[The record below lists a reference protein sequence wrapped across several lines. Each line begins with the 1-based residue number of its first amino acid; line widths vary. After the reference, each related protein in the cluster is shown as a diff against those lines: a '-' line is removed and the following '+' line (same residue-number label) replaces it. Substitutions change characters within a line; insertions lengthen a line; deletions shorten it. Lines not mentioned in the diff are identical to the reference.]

1 MSEVTKAS
9 VTSPILQFGTSR
21 FLQAHADLFI
31 SEALAQGQA
40 LGRVTVVQTTDN
52 PASSERIKV
61 LARGEAY
68 PVRIQGVENG
78 QVIDEQRWSSSIS
91 GALQASTDWQQ
102 VRRVFIADVQ
112 VVISNTG
119 DRGYVLSDAD
129 TAAVLSKDA
138 PAPVS
143 FPVKLLVLLHDR
155 WQANPQ
161 APLSL
166 FPCELVSRNG
176 DVLRDLIVGIAQGWA
191 LPPGFIG
198 YLRDHC
204 RWANSLVDR
213 IVSQPIEPVGA
224 VAEPY
229 ALWAVERQEGLTLP
243 CNHPCIIVTDQLDHY
258 ERFKLFML
266 NLGHT
271 WLAERWLQEG
281 RASDETVHQAMND
294 PAVRQGLESL
304 WEQEVLPV
312 FEAQGCLPQ
321 ARDYLASVRDRFL
334 NPYLNHRIA
343 DIAQNHAEKKTR
355 RFRPVVQMASQL
367 LPALALPRLNAALAR
382 SNS

>member
-52 PASSERIKV
+52 PASSERIKA

-91 GALQASTDWQQ
+91 GALQASKDWQQ
-102 VRRVFIADVQ
+102 VRQVFIADVQ

-129 TAAVLSKDA
+129 TAALLSQDA

-191 LPPGFIG
+191 LAPGFIS

-243 CNHPCIIVTDQLDHY
+243 CTHPCIIVTDQLDHY

-294 PAVRQGLESL
+294 PAVRQSLESL

-343 DIAQNHAEKKTR
+343 DIAQNHAEKKAR

-382 SNS
+382 SNG